1 VSETRAVCLDA
12 YGTLFL
18 LTPRI
23 GPRVAAFTG
32 VDRADASRAVEDA
45 AREVDWAIDW
55 SEPPHARETWRAFF
69 EAVALRL
76 AVPNPQALVA
86 AFESVPFDP
95 SAYAAFPD
103 SRPALRALRE
113 RGLRLGVV
121 SNGDR
126 AVEAILE
133 RLELRPLLDDVVVSA
148 EVGVGKPDPAI
159 FEHALERLGVPA
171 GAALYAGDDAALD
184 VAAAEA
190 AGLSGVLVDRD
201 GVAPDFAGRR
211 VSDLL
216 ELCELVRA

>member
-1 VSETRAVCLDA
+1 VSETGAVCLDA
-12 YGTLFL
+12 FGTLFV

-23 GPRVAAFTG
+23 GPRIAALTG
-32 VDRADASRAVEDA
+32 VDAAEA
-45 AREVDWAIDW
+45 ARVVDEAGRETDWAIDW
-55 SEPPHARETWRAFF
+55 AEPGHARETWRAFF
-69 EAVALRL
+69 ADVASRL
-76 AVPNPQALVA
+76 GVRDPPALVA
-86 AFESVPFDP
+86 ALESVPFDP

-103 SRPALRALRE
+103 AGPALRTLRA

-133 RLELRPLLDDVVVSA
+133 RLDLRPLLDEVVVSA
-148 EVGVGKPDPAI
+148 EVGAGKPDPAI
-159 FEHALERLGVPA
+159 FEHALTRLGAPA
-171 GAALYAGDDAALD
+171 GEAVYAGDDPVLD

-190 AGLSGVLVDRD
+190 AGLTGVLVDRD
-201 GVAPDFAGRR
+201 GLAPDFPGRR